1 MRIEVNKF
9 GIGVDIE
16 NIDRFAGSDFV
27 RDSAIVNSIFT
38 QSEQEYCFLYKIAAP
53 HLAARYC
60 AKEAITKA
68 LASIGTNGINY
79 KDIEI
84 INEQAGPPVAVIEK
98 EGVHDLQV
106 YLSLSHC
113 NDKAVAF
120 AVIIRTI

>member
-1 MRIEVNKF
+1 MGNETNIL

-16 NIDRFAGSDFV
+16 NIDRFAGSDFT
-27 RDSAIVNSIFT
+27 RGSAMLNDIFT
-38 QSEQEYCFLYKIAAP
+38 RGEQEYCFLFEKAAP

-68 LASIGTNGINY
+68 MGSLGTKGIRY

-84 INEQAGPPVAVIEK
+84 TNKRDGPPVARIE
-98 EGVHDLQV
+98 ERGDLQV

-113 NDKAVAF
+113 EEKAVAF
-120 AVIIRTI
+120 AIVMQQP

>member
-1 MRIEVNKF
+1 MANETNKF

-16 NIDRFAGSDFV
+16 NIDRFAGSDFA
-27 RDSAIVNSIFT
+27 RDSEMLSRIFT
-38 QSEQEYCFLYKIAAP
+38 RGEQEYCFLFEKAVP

-68 LASIGTNGINY
+68 LASIGTKGIKY

-84 INEQAGPPVAVIEK
+84 FNKRDGCPLARIG
-98 EGVHDLQV
+98 GVRDLQV

-113 NDKAVAF
+113 EEKAMAF
-120 AVIIRTI
+120 AIIVQTT